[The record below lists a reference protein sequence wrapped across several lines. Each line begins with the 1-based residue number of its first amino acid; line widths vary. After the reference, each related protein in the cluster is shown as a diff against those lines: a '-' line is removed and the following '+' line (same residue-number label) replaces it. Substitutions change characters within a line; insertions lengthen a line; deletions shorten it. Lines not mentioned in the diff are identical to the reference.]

1 MSVRDVDVQKVVFC
15 CTCPM
20 IEILEMQ
27 PPTSFEMKKTITTIT
42 AKFVL
47 IVEGQKM
54 KREGGVAKNKKAE
67 YKND

>member
-1 MSVRDVDVQKVVFC
+1 
-15 CTCPM
+15 M

-47 IVEGQKM
+47 IAEGQKM
-54 KREGGVAKNKKAE
+54 KREVVWPKNKKAE